1 MQERNMKIYIIFLIS
16 ILTFTSLMAQEKF
29 IEFHGGILIPKDAK
43 TGFIGGASFGRMV
56 DQSVGWGIEINYYRK
71 SYTKEAT
78 YQLPSEGQ
86 VDPVTVVTE
95 FENATTMLP
104 VYFKL
109 SLLTQIAPG
118 LDLRLSGGLGY
129 EFMWN
134 SVVDHTVNIDES
146 HFYSGFTWLAGAG
159 LSMPV
164 SGATDLF
171 AEINYHHGSP
181 SRDAT
186 ETAEGLPVHT
196 EVRMSGFMI
205 LAGIR
210 LYSIG
215 F

>member
-1 MQERNMKIYIIFLIS
+1 MKNNTLLIILFL
-16 ILTFTSLMAQEKF
+16 FCTSLLAQDKYFEL
-29 IEFHGGILIPKDAK
+29 HGGVLIPKDAK
-43 TGFIGGASFGRMV
+43 TGFIGGVCFGRMV
-56 DQSVGWGIEINYYRK
+56 DQSVGWGIEVNYYRK
-71 SYTKEAT
+71 SYTEEDIYK
-78 YQLPSEGQ
+78 LPVEGQ
-86 VDPVTVVTE
+86 VEPRIVE
-95 FENATTMLP
+95 IKAENSTTMLP

-109 SLLTQIAPG
+109 SLLTQIASG

-134 SVVDHTVNIDES
+134 SVTDHEQDIDES
-146 HFYSGFTWLAGAG
+146 HYYSGFTWLAGAG

-171 AEINYHHGSP
+171 AEVNYHGGSP
-181 SRDAT
+181 SRDAG
-186 ETAEGLPVHT
+186 ETAEGYPVRT

-205 LAGIR
+205 RGGIR